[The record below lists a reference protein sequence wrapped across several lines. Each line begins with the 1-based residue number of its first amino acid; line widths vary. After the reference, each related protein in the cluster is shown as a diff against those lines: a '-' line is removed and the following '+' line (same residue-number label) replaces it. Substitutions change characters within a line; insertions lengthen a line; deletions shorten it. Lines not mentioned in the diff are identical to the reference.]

1 MAMTEVL
8 DLTELLGRIELDT
21 FEEKLQELDLSPYMG
36 KKVQM
41 RGCAPVWAHLAVA
54 AKLIGNVEELEFLVD
69 DGREGKP
76 LKVYRRE

>member
-1 MAMTEVL
+1 MTEVL

>member
-1 MAMTEVL
+1 EVL